1 MAASRFEKPSVT
13 TLAAATVTAVAVAF
27 VRCGGPGPQPS
38 PPGSPATSPAP
49 EPAPP
54 SALPETTPPRTPPE
68 TTPSASAVAAPPAPK
83 QKVVVAALGDSLTD
97 AKSAGGRYLE
107 VLQKRCPESRFDNFG
122 KGGDMV
128 NQIRKRFERDVL
140 TNGTDYTHLLVF
152 GGVND
157 LYSDLTAGRTPAKIS
172 ADLAAIYQAAHAR
185 GWKVIAL
192 TVAPWGGFTKYYND
206 KRGAAT
212 RELNEWISAQVA
224 AKKVDWVV
232 DAHGL
237 LSCGDP
243 DRLCK
248 DLTGSLKD
256 GLHFGAPGHDKL
268 GAAIYDQVF
277 TSCR

>member
-1 MAASRFEKPSVT
+1 MAAPHFEKPSVT
-13 TLAAATVTAVAVAF
+13 TLAAAAAAALAAVV
-27 VRCGGPGPQPS
+27 VRCGGPTPS
-38 PPGSPATSPAP
+38 PPAPVTAPAP
-49 EPAPP
+49 
-54 SALPETTPPRTPPE
+54 TPPAA
-68 TTPSASAVAAPPAPK
+68 ASSPVAPPAPAPSVSAVPAPPAAK

-128 NQIRKRFERDVL
+128 NQMRRRFEQSVL
-140 TNGTDYTHLLVF
+140 PSGTDYTHLVVF

-172 ADLAAIYQAAHAR
+172 ADLAAIYQAAQAR
-185 GWKVIAL
+185 GWKVVAL
-192 TVAPWGGFTKYYND
+192 TVAPWGGFTKYHNP
-206 KRGAAT
+206 KRAAAT
-212 RELNEWISAQVA
+212 RELNEWIVAQRA
-224 AKKVDWVV
+224 TKKVDWVI

-243 DRLCK
+243 ERLCP
-248 DLTGSLKD
+248 DLAGSLKD
-256 GLHFGAPGHDKL
+256 GLHFGAPGHEKL

-277 TSCR
+277 TNCR